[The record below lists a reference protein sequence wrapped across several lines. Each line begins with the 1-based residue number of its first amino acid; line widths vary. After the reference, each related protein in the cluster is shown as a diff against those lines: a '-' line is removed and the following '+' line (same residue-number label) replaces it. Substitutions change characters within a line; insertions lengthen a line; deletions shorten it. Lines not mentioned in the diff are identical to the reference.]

1 VLSDISEEL
10 NLSLRQKAL
19 KVWSL
24 NPFHQHL
31 HEWFEHCSHRNI
43 GLHLEK
49 IMETFDLEFK
59 GGHIIGSLLVSL
71 NHDQDKCLIE
81 DWSFGVLDLSEFI
94 Q

>member
-1 VLSDISEEL
+1 
-10 NLSLRQKAL
+10 
-19 KVWSL
+19 
-24 NPFHQHL
+24 
-31 HEWFEHCSHRNI
+31 
-43 GLHLEK
+43 
-49 IMETFDLEFK
+49 METFDLEFK